1 MPQRLAAA
9 GGLIARVARTC
20 DHARLFTRGEP
31 PMQPQPRHR
40 RASLWL
46 FAACV
51 ALYLGLVGPWLIS
64 AASTLAV
71 AAGLIL
77 LVALLVW
84 AWRLFGR
91 PFN

>member
-1 MPQRLAAA
+1 
-9 GGLIARVARTC
+9 
-20 DHARLFTRGEP
+20 
-31 PMQPQPRHR
+31 MQLPPRHR
-40 RASLWL
+40 RATSLGL
-46 FAACV
+46 FAVCV

-84 AWRLFGR
+84 AGRLFGR

>member
-1 MPQRLAAA
+1 
-9 GGLIARVARTC
+9 
-20 DHARLFTRGEP
+20 
-31 PMQPQPRHR
+31 MQPQPRHR
-40 RASLWL
+40 RATSLWL

-51 ALYLGLVGPWLIS
+51 ALYLGLLGPWLIS

-71 AAGLIL
+71 VTGLVL
-77 LVALLVW
+77 LVTLLVW

>member
-1 MPQRLAAA
+1 
-9 GGLIARVARTC
+9 
-20 DHARLFTRGEP
+20 
-31 PMQPQPRHR
+31 MQPQSRHR

-71 AAGLIL
+71 VAGLIL
-77 LVALLVW
+77 LVALLGW
-84 AWRLFGR
+84 AWQLFGR

>member
-1 MPQRLAAA
+1 M
-9 GGLIARVARTC
+9 
-20 DHARLFTRGEP
+20 D
-31 PMQPQPRHR
+31 PQPRHR

-51 ALYLGLVGPWLIS
+51 ALYLGLVGPWLMS

-71 AAGLIL
+71 TVGLAL

-84 AWRLFGR
+84 AWRLFGHT
-91 PFN
+91 FTQGK

>member
-1 MPQRLAAA
+1 M
-9 GGLIARVARTC
+9 
-20 DHARLFTRGEP
+20 D
-31 PMQPQPRHR
+31 PQPRHR

-71 AAGLIL
+71 TVGLAL
-77 LVALLVW
+77 LVALLAW
-84 AWRLFGR
+84 AWRLFGHT
-91 PFN
+91 FTQGE

>member
-1 MPQRLAAA
+1 
-9 GGLIARVARTC
+9 
-20 DHARLFTRGEP
+20 
-31 PMQPQPRHR
+31 MQLPPRHR
-40 RASLWL
+40 HATSLAL
-46 FAACV
+46 FAVCV

-84 AWRLFGR
+84 AGRLFGR

>member
-1 MPQRLAAA
+1 
-9 GGLIARVARTC
+9 
-20 DHARLFTRGEP
+20 
-31 PMQPQPRHR
+31 MQLQPRHR
-40 RASLWL
+40 RAISLGL

-77 LVALLVW
+77 LVALFAW

>member
-1 MPQRLAAA
+1 MQLQSRHH
-9 GGLIARVARTC
+9 RTI
-20 DHARLFTRGEP
+20 
-31 PMQPQPRHR
+31 
-40 RASLWL
+40 SLGL
-46 FAACV
+46 FAVCV

-71 AAGLIL
+71 AAGLTL

>member
-1 MPQRLAAA
+1 MNPLLSRLQPYPFER
-9 GGLIARVARTC
+9 LR
-20 DHARLFTRGEP
+20 RLFTDVKP
-31 PMQPQPRHR
+31 SPAHR
-40 RASLWL
+40 AISLGL
-46 FAACV
+46 FAVCV

-71 AAGLIL
+71 AAGLTL